1 MVFLLSAA
9 VIRSTGRKATSALL
23 NSFAAGGLQRRTAK
37 NCFSTTTTALNVDMS
52 SPPDP
57 LQVFFKITKIYHF
70 KLFYIKN
77 RPYVAAPYSYA
88 FGRSQHELKYKT
100 IGQILDERVAEGIKI
115 NFF

>member
-70 KLFYIKN
+70 KFFYIK
-77 RPYVAAPYSYA
+77 
-88 FGRSQHELKYKT
+88 K
-100 IGQILDERVAEGIKI
+100 
-115 NFF
+115 